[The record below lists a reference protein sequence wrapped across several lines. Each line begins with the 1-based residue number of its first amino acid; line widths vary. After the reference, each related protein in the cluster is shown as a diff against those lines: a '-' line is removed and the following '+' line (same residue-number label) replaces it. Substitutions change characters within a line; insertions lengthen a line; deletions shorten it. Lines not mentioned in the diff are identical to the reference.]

1 MVLCYNLNSIIVIT
15 IVIYQL
21 VDETILQLLSIYGWY
36 FVFIEIINDNFSSWN
51 TSRKSIA

>member
-36 FVFIEIINDNFSSWN
+36 FVFIEIINDNFSS
-51 TSRKSIA
+51 